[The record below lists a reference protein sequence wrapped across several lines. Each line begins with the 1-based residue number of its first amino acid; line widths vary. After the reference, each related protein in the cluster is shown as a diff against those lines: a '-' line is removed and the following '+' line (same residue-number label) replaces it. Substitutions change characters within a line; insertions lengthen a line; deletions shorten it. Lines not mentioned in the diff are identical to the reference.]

1 MRPTRLAFSRLPAA
15 LRALAGRVVHLTA
28 SWPRRPLSDA
38 DRAWLQTW

>member
-1 MRPTRLAFSRLPAA
+1 MRPTRPTFSRLPAV
-15 LRALAGRVVHLTA
+15 LSALAGRVVRFTA